1 MTVIPNVVSEMPIP
15 VMLAVIVV
23 LVGLPIIFIKDA
35 LTRSK
40 GAMPAPTDVRK
51 AGKGNEWDKLNKHHT
66 PKLRGSR
73 KALATDVHARL
84 LAPSFPY
91 ALCHGNPVDALA
103 VSEPSSTKEM
113 LSRDW
118 EVTNRLELLRQL
130 YWLLQEGHRKDFGHT
145 REQCGNP
152 SWVKNRL
159 ARVNEVADEQTDAW
173 EERWRIHCFLNN
185 DRGINDVDFGAW
197 DFIRAAMLIRAGAAL
212 GFITDE
218 EAWDTLA
225 IINHALHMSYS
236 SWDEAWDAFRLT
248 RWLWTAKGQAREA
261 ENDLHDRNRGEFLIG
276 KNGLW
281 TAIPWDLPSPT
292 SRFLLLDVLATE
304 GGLHLLSPSGW
315 EDASAW
321 EREFD
326 TQTRTRAP
334 MSIGGK
340 PIVQ

>member
-1 MTVIPNVVSEMPIP
+1 M
-15 VMLAVIVV
+15 
-23 LVGLPIIFIKDA
+23 
-35 LTRSK
+35 
-40 GAMPAPTDVRK
+40 
-51 AGKGNEWDKLNKHHT
+51 
-66 PKLRGSR
+66 
-73 KALATDVHARL
+73 
-84 LAPSFPY
+84 
-91 ALCHGNPVDALA
+91 
-103 VSEPSSTKEM
+103 
-113 LSRDW
+113 
-118 EVTNRLELLRQL
+118 
-130 YWLLQEGHRKDFGHT
+130 
-145 REQCGNP
+145 
-152 SWVKNRL
+152 KNRL
-159 ARVNEVADEQTDAW
+159 ARLNEVADEQTDAW
-173 EERWRIHCFLNN
+173 EERWRIHRFLNN

-248 RWLWTAKGQAREA
+248 RWLWAAKGQAQEA

-340 PIVQ
+340 PIVH

>member
-1 MTVIPNVVSEMPIP
+1 M
-15 VMLAVIVV
+15 
-23 LVGLPIIFIKDA
+23 
-35 LTRSK
+35 
-40 GAMPAPTDVRK
+40 
-51 AGKGNEWDKLNKHHT
+51 
-66 PKLRGSR
+66 
-73 KALATDVHARL
+73 
-84 LAPSFPY
+84 
-91 ALCHGNPVDALA
+91 
-103 VSEPSSTKEM
+103 
-113 LSRDW
+113 
-118 EVTNRLELLRQL
+118 
-130 YWLLQEGHRKDFGHT
+130 
-145 REQCGNP
+145 
-152 SWVKNRL
+152 
-159 ARVNEVADEQTDAW
+159 
-173 EERWRIHCFLNN
+173 
-185 DRGINDVDFGAW
+185 DFGAW

-248 RWLWTAKGQAREA
+248 RWLWAAKGQAQEA

-340 PIVQ
+340 PIVH

>member
-1 MTVIPNVVSEMPIP
+1 M
-15 VMLAVIVV
+15 
-23 LVGLPIIFIKDA
+23 
-35 LTRSK
+35 
-40 GAMPAPTDVRK
+40 
-51 AGKGNEWDKLNKHHT
+51 
-66 PKLRGSR
+66 
-73 KALATDVHARL
+73 
-84 LAPSFPY
+84 
-91 ALCHGNPVDALA
+91 
-103 VSEPSSTKEM
+103 
-113 LSRDW
+113 
-118 EVTNRLELLRQL
+118 
-130 YWLLQEGHRKDFGHT
+130 
-145 REQCGNP
+145 
-152 SWVKNRL
+152 KNRL
-159 ARVNEVADEQTDAW
+159 ARLNEVADEQTDAW
-173 EERWRIHCFLNN
+173 EERWRIHRFLNN

-248 RWLWTAKGQAREA
+248 RWLWAAKGHAQEA

-292 SRFLLLDVLATE
+292 SRFLLLDVLAAE

-340 PIVQ
+340 PIVN